1 MPSDGLFPPAKR
13 DRRARIHKL
22 QLAINRRDKKAD
34 KYAKQVILNFI
45 LEESVSQRKINEY
58 ITLLKRA
65 GKIDEMVETFT
76 QKD

>member
-1 MPSDGLFPPAKR
+1 MPSAGLFPPAKR

-22 QLAINRRDKKAD
+22 QLAINRRDKRAD
-34 KYAKQVILNFI
+34 KYAKKVVLNFI
-45 LEESVSQRKINEY
+45 LEEGVSQRKVNEY

-65 GKIDEMVETFT
+65 GKIDEMVEKFT